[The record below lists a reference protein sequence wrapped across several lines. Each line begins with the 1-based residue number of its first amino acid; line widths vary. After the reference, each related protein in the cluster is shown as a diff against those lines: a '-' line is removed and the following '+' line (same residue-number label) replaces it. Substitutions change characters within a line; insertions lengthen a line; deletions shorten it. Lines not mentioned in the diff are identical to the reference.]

1 MSAKKVNYFGDLN
14 TSTLVRF
21 SLDKSKYANVDT
33 VLGLSTAVPA
43 GNKDVV
49 ALTLGGAK
57 GTGKFQLI
65 RVRAVD
71 GIDSDTQKS
80 RTVTLVCEVAKLATA
95 TSALIGKT
103 MSLGNVSGGVKTWTI
118 EGISG

>member
-1 MSAKKVNYFGDLN
+1 MSAKKINYFGEMN
-14 TSTLVRF
+14 TNTLVRF
-21 SLDKSKYANVDT
+21 SLDKGKYANVDT
-33 VLGLSTAVPA
+33 ILGLSTAVPA

-49 ALTLGGAK
+49 ALTLGGARS
-57 GTGKFQLI
+57 TGKFQLI

-71 GIDSDTQKS
+71 GIESDTQKS

-95 TSALIGKT
+95 TSALIKKT
-103 MSLGNVSGGVKTWTI
+103 MSLGNTSGGVKTWTI